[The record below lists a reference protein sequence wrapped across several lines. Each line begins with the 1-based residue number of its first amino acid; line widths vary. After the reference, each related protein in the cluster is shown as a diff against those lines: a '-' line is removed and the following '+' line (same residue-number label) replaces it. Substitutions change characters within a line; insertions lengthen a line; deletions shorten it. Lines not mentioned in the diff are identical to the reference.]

1 MSKVPPQKVSMKIS
15 QQDIF
20 TETTHYPPQKLNCR
34 PLYTAE
40 WSWGHL
46 SWVCVFVNYFA
57 MSMLTCF
64 FFRPWC
70 QTFNLQL
77 CFLQQFGNKVRGSQ
91 SKGKAIPIYVYP
103 VSQINNMH
111 SGKGGFEGISKSR
124 NSCTKTCNY
133 NIWDPFPTPLG
144 IHLSVIFRFFG
155 LQMKRWPKL
164 LLYILHLISLYI
176 FSLYLYGICLG
187 IFRFTRSLC
196 LTLIEQN
203 EIKDIDQSSKMEEG
217 VGIRVTKDVTSK
229 FWKQIL
235 KATAIDFSVMYMLQ
249 VNFDFT
255 LLTLVYTCNNRKQH

>member
-1 MSKVPPQKVSMKIS
+1 MSKVLPQKVSMKIS
-15 QQDIF
+15 LQDIF

-46 SWVCVFVNYFA
+46 SWVLLCHVNVY
-57 MSMLTCF
+57 LF

-70 QTFNLQL
+70 QTFNLQF

-91 SKGKAIPIYVYP
+91 FRGKAIPIYVYP

-111 SGKGGFEGISKSR
+111 SGIGGFEGISKSR
-124 NSCTKTCNY
+124 NSCAKTCNY

-155 LQMKRWPKL
+155 LQMKHWQKL
-164 LLYILHLISLYI
+164 LLYVLHLISLYI
-176 FSLYLYGICLG
+176 FSLYLYCICLG

-203 EIKDIDQSSKMEEG
+203 EIKDITRAAKWRRKLASEWQTTLHQRFGSRYSKQQQLIS
-217 VGIRVTKDVTSK
+217 VLCISYRS
-229 FWKQIL
+229 IL
-235 KATAIDFSVMYMLQ
+235 ILSRLIL
-249 VNFDFT
+249 N
-255 LLTLVYTCNNRKQH
+255 

>member
-1 MSKVPPQKVSMKIS
+1 M
-15 QQDIF
+15 
-20 TETTHYPPQKLNCR
+20 R
-34 PLYTAE
+34 PSVL
-40 WSWGHL
+40 G
-46 SWVCVFVNYFA
+46 VCFCELLCHVNVYLF
-57 MSMLTCF
+57 F

-91 SKGKAIPIYVYP
+91 SRGEAIPIYVYP

-144 IHLSVIFRFFG
+144 IHLSVIFRSFG
-155 LQMKRWPKL
+155 LQMKHWQKL

-196 LTLIEQN
+196 LTLIERN

-217 VGIRVTKDVTSK
+217 VGIGVTKDVTSK

>member
-1 MSKVPPQKVSMKIS
+1 MSKVLPQKVSMKIS
-15 QQDIF
+15 LQDIF
-20 TETTHYPPQKLNCR
+20 TETTHYPPLKLNRR

-57 MSMLTCF
+57 MSTFTCF
-64 FFRPWC
+64 VFRPWC
-70 QTFNLQL
+70 QTFNFQL
-77 CFLQQFGNKVRGSQ
+77 CFLQQVGNKVRGSQ
-91 SKGKAIPIYVYP
+91 FRGKPIPIYVYP

-111 SGKGGFEGISKSR
+111 SGIGEFEGISKSW
-124 NSCTKTCNY
+124 NSYTKTCNY

-155 LQMKRWPKL
+155 LQMKHWQKL
-164 LLYILHLISLYI
+164 LLYVLHLTSLYI
-176 FSLYLYGICLG
+176 FLLYLYCICLG

-217 VGIRVTKDVTSK
+217 VGIRVTKDVTST
-229 FWKQIL
+229 FWKQTL
-235 KATAIDFSVMYMLQ
+235 KATAIDFSVMHMLQ

-255 LLTLVYTCNNRKQH
+255 